1 MRKVLVEPQQVPALR
16 GQLLRLL
23 RADHSADTG
32 NRDRLRAAAQPN
44 RSGRA
49 GTRAHLQTAKGD
61 SFTVHALFRRFS
73 LEMIL
78 A

>member
-1 MRKVLVEPQQVPALR
+1 LLTFIVLKSKI
-16 GQLLRLL
+16 
-23 RADHSADTG
+23 SAQKLSATA
-32 NRDRLRAAAQPN
+32 N
-44 RSGRA
+44 GRA